1 MEKKL
6 NVLCLFCAFLLILNA
21 CEQSSGTFNDRVE
34 TFLDPGLKRIGT
46 IKPRDTKQIESSRI
60 TIGCEVLDRDFTD
73 FNAYKEYLQPLGI
86 KKARLQ
92 AGWAKTE
99 QQKGIYNFK
108 WFDEIIDYLVS
119 IDMEPWVE
127 LSYGN
132 PIYPGGGGVD
142 LRGGLITSEEA
153 FVAWDKWVEATVTRY
168 KDRVVEWEIW
178 NEPDINKEN
187 TPENAAL
194 LNIRTAE
201 IIKRVQPEAKIAGLA
216 MASGSNVDY
225 LGRFL
230 KVISD
235 AGKLDLFT
243 WISYHGYS
251 MIPEK
256 SYIGVEKLKQELAKY
271 SSTILLR
278 QGENGAPSGYC
289 PGFALLKYNWTE
301 YTQAKWN
308 LRRCIGDLGRDIE
321 THVFCIID
329 MAYEREG
336 GIILNVKGLIQ
347 SDVTKIAIRRKVAYY
362 TMQHMA
368 SIFDNTL
375 TNIDNFEYSTDAP
388 ESISVFGF
396 ENKQS
401 KQQLV
406 ALWFDSQI
414 PNNLFKTVNISLQI
428 ENGNFKKPV
437 WVDLLSG
444 RVYEIPATSY
454 SVDGKTYK
462 FSVPVYDSPV
472 VLSDASLIP
481 F

>member
-1 MEKKL
+1 MKQHKNRWIL
-6 NVLCLFCAFLLILNA
+6 AVGILFCSFSLFAQFVDTTPN
-21 CEQSSGTFNDRVE
+21 RVC
-34 TFLDPGLKRIGT
+34 TNLDIPFEWIGT

-73 FNAYKEYLQPLGI
+73 FNEYKEYLQPLGI

-99 QQKGIYNFK
+99 QQQGVYDFK

-119 IDMEPWVE
+119 IDMVPWVE

-132 PIYPGGGGVD
+132 PIYPGGGGAD
-142 LRGGLITSEEA
+142 LSAGLIVSEEA
-153 FVAWDKWVEATVTRY
+153 YAAWDKWVEAMVSRY

-178 NEPDINKEN
+178 NEPDLNKEN
-187 TPENAAL
+187 TPENTAL

-201 IIKRVQPEAKIAGLA
+201 IIKRIQPEAKIAGLA
-216 MASGSNVDY
+216 MASASNTDY

-243 WISYHGYS
+243 WISYHGYN
-251 MIPEK
+251 MVPER
-256 SYIGVEKLKQELAKY
+256 SYPGVEQLKQELAKY

-278 QGENGAPSGYC
+278 QGENGAPSGYA
-289 PGFALLKYNWTE
+289 PSFALRTYNWTE
-301 YTQAKWN
+301 YTQAKWD
-308 LRRCIGDLGRDIE
+308 LRRCLSDLGRDIE

-329 MAYEREG
+329 MAYKRG
-336 GIILNVKGLIQ
+336 DGIVLNVKGLIQ
-347 SDVTKIAIRRKVAYY
+347 SDDTKIAIRRKVAYY
-362 TMQHMA
+362 AMQHMA

-375 TNIDNFEYSTDAP
+375 TNIENFNYKTDVS
-388 ESISVFGF
+388 ESISVFGY
-396 ENKQS
+396 ENRQS

-414 PNNLFKTVNISLQI
+414 PNNLFKTKNVSLQI
-428 ENGNFKKPV
+428 NNGNFKKPV

-444 RVYEIPATSY
+444 RVCEISEY
-454 SVDGKTYK
+454 SVDGTTYT
-462 FSVPVYDSPV
+462 FTVPVYDSPV
-472 VLSDASLIP
+472 VLTDASLIP